1 LPVLPDPKREKFAQL
16 CARGIASIDAYMRCG
31 YKRNT
36 GNATAFRKRPDIQR
50 RIQEIQAEIANNTEE
65 ELGEFLK
72 DSGLTPTYIIR
83 QMLDTAKEAKDAGKF
98 DIAARTFK
106 DIGGELFGMF
116 IEKRHLTVDKNNSV
130 HTTTNTTINIE
141 GLNQAL
147 ESLAG
152 PRFAG
157 LEIDGIADRLEPAGA
172 ILAPEPLQRE

>member
-1 LPVLPDPKREKFAQL
+1 
-16 CARGIASIDAYMRCG
+16 
-31 YKRNT
+31 
-36 GNATAFRKRPDIQR
+36 
-50 RIQEIQAEIANNTEE
+50 
-65 ELGEFLK
+65 
-72 DSGLTPTYIIR
+72 
-83 QMLDTAKEAKDAGKF
+83 MLDTAKEAKDAGKF